1 MSGLLSIKKI
11 NLLFCLVLLYFCIP
25 KIDLFMI
32 PGTLT
37 GFRFQD
43 IISACV
49 FFLLLNGSVK
59 PNSVKLLILLVLHA
73 LYSILFWENFQSA
86 LGIIRF
92 IEYYAIALGLCYL
105 ARAGM
110 FPKFLKVSFFYL
122 AVLSILQFLLL
133 VPNVDPGRGL
143 VISHE
148 FSGSFGTP
156 AELSYF
162 IVTSLFLLSIVDR
175 KLSGYSFLSIAV
187 LLNGV
192 KAPALS
198 FVVLYWDILKKINA
212 IAALFLF
219 VIMCIFI
226 YIVRENIF
234 LGSQMLD
241 IVVTN
246 ITTANAGFDDLKSG
260 SSMMS
265 ESSGT
270 LSHRIGKWTNSL
282 SLMYQ
287 HPLGLL
293 FGFGI
298 YSQGGAVDGGIL
310 RFVYEFGLIVS
321 IIMIQKLNKLSFVF
335 LLFVLSVNLLF
346 DAFMS
351 SVVMPLLITAFICL
365 LDKKNRQETS

>member
-1 MSGLLSIKKI
+1 
-11 NLLFCLVLLYFCIP
+11 
-25 KIDLFMI
+25 MI

-49 FFLLLNGSVK
+49 FFLLLNSSVK
-59 PNSVKLLILLVLHA
+59 PISVTLVILLILHA
-73 LYSILFWENFQSA
+73 LYSILFWENFQSV

-92 IEYYAIALGLCYL
+92 VEYYAIALGLGYL
-105 ARAGM
+105 VRNGM
-110 FPKFLKVSFFYL
+110 FPKFLKISLCYL

-133 VPNVDPGRGL
+133 VPNVDPGRGII
-143 VISHE
+143 ISHE

-162 IVTSLFLLSIVDR
+162 VVACLFLLSIVDR
-175 KLSGYSFLSIAV
+175 KSSRYSFLSIVV

-192 KAPALS
+192 KAAALS
-198 FVVLYWDILKKINA
+198 FMVLYWDILKKINA

-234 LGSQMLD
+234 LGFQMLD
-241 IVVTN
+241 IVATN
-246 ITTANAGFDDLKSG
+246 ITTVNAGFDDLKSG

-265 ESSGT
+265 ESAGT

-310 RFVYEFGLIVS
+310 RFVYEFGLIVF
-321 IIMIQKLNKLSFVF
+321 IIMIKKLNKLSFEF
-335 LLFVLSVNLLF
+335 LVFVLSINLLF

-365 LDKKNRQETS
+365 LDKERRHETS